1 MADKEFSKIV
11 KQNESSMIEISLID
25 VDTIVA
31 NYMQKNLIPVLE
43 QNGNQIKVPLLYG
56 NAERWKSAQ
65 KDGYIKDKL
74 GKIQLPIIMFKRNS
88 IENNETLKF
97 LRDQKLTYP
106 TVRKYSHKHSYDR
119 FSLLNPDLKKRFEAY
134 DVRMPNYVTLTYE
147 VVFWTGFTEHN
158 NKIIEQFQY
167 ANELYWG
174 EDDKYKFRVLVGNFD
189 NQQEVGAGAERIIR
203 TTCTLSVNAY
213 LLPKRFENQPT
224 TQKGF
229 TIRKVVV
236 GNEVVLN
243 GGLGTDVN
251 GKLTTNLENKLDA
264 KRNQI
269 LGNDLEKEDKRY
281 DS

>member
-31 NYMQKNLIPVLE
+31 NYMEKNLIPVLE
-43 QNGNQIKVPLLYG
+43 QNGNQINVPLLYG

-147 VVFWTGFTEHN
+147 VAFWTGFTEHN

>member
-43 QNGNQIKVPLLYG
+43 QNGNQINVPLLYG

>member
-43 QNGNQIKVPLLYG
+43 QNGNQINVPLLYG

-251 GKLTTNLENKLDA
+251 GKLTTNLEDKLDA

>member
-1 MADKEFSKIV
+1 MADKQFSKIV
-11 KQNESSMIEISLID
+11 KQDESKMLEISLLD
-25 VDTIVA
+25 VDTIIA
-31 NYMQKNLIPVLE
+31 NYMEQHLIPKLE
-43 QNGNQIKVPLLYG
+43 QNGNKINVPLVYG

-65 KDGYIKDKL
+65 RDGYLKDKL

-251 GKLTTNLENKLDA
+251 GKLTTNLEDKLDA

>member
-31 NYMQKNLIPVLE
+31 NYMEKNLIPVLE
-43 QNGNQIKVPLLYG
+43 QNGNQINVPLLYG

>member
-31 NYMQKNLIPVLE
+31 NYMEKNLIPVLE
-43 QNGNQIKVPLLYG
+43 QNGNQINVPLLYG

-251 GKLTTNLENKLDA
+251 GKLTTNLEDKLDA

>member
-1 MADKEFSKIV
+1 MSQIDLNKYREFVLEVTSKPS
-11 KQNESSMIEISLID
+11 KDLTEFMNRLDELD
-25 VDTIVA
+25 A
-31 NYMQKNLIPVLE
+31 NYIGEGKHGP
-43 QNGNQIKVPLLYG
+43 QINVPLLYG

-251 GKLTTNLENKLDA
+251 GKLTTNLEDKLDA

>member
-31 NYMQKNLIPVLE
+31 NYMEKNLIPVLE
-43 QNGNQIKVPLLYG
+43 QNGNQINVPLLYG

-167 ANELYWG
+167 ANELG
-174 EDDKYKFRVLVGNFD
+174 
-189 NQQEVGAGAERIIR
+189 
-203 TTCTLSVNAY
+203 S
-213 LLPKRFENQPT
+213 
-224 TQKGF
+224 
-229 TIRKVVV
+229 
-236 GNEVVLN
+236 
-243 GGLGTDVN
+243 
-251 GKLTTNLENKLDA
+251 
-264 KRNQI
+264 
-269 LGNDLEKEDKRY
+269 EKEIY
-281 DS
+281 MPYLGGPT

>member
-31 NYMQKNLIPVLE
+31 NYMEKNLIPVLE
-43 QNGNQIKVPLLYG
+43 QNGNQINVPLLYG

-251 GKLTTNLENKLDA
+251 GKLTTNLENKLDE